1 MESIWPGR
9 FDRFSF
15 LFEKRSQ
22 VDPNVSTHLVDPNFT
37 DLVNLQL
44 VLLVCLLKNPRSK
57 KINSFQLANFC
68 WHPAEAGGWVDPT
81 TKTKKPMWRGIILP
95 VNSLPIE
102 KKNNTVSPKV

>member
-57 KINSFQLANFC
+57 KKNSFQLANFC
-68 WHPAEAGGWVDPT
+68 WHPAEAGGRKIQQKKIIPARDP
-81 TKTKKPMWRGIILP
+81 KQCE
-95 VNSLPIE
+95 N
-102 KKNNTVSPKV
+102 KNKMQCMCDHSM

>member
-44 VLLVCLLKNPRSK
+44 VLLVCLSKNPRSK
-57 KINSFQLANFC
+57 KKKLLPTRQFLLASC
-68 WHPAEAGGWVDPT
+68 GG
-81 TKTKKPMWRGIILP
+81 GG
-95 VNSLPIE
+95 
-102 KKNNTVSPKV
+102 